1 MNWPRLLAYITGTVD
16 QELLLRNEYLVA
28 ENRILKAQIKG
39 RLHLSDAERATLAE
53 VAHRVGRKSLEDIA
67 VSAKPDTILG
77 WYRKLIA
84 NKFDGSKAR
93 RTHGRS
99 RIDEEME
106 SLVVRMA
113 KENPS
118 WGYDRMVG
126 AMANLGH
133 KLSDQTVGNILGR
146 HDVAPAPKRKH
157 TTNWKDFIR
166 THLDVLAGTDF
177 FTVEVVTLKGLITY
191 YVLFFIHLGSRKVCL
206 AGMTPHPDEEW
217 MKQMARNLT
226 LEQWGFMGNCRY
238 LLHDR
243 DGKFCPSFDEI
254 IELGNV
260 KPIPLPARSPN
271 LNTFAERWVKSV
283 KEECLSKLVLFGE
296 ASLKRALQQYLIHYH
311 EERNHQGKG
320 NALLFPSQA
329 RPVGSEQ
336 GSVQCQQRLGGL
348 LKYYYRQ
355 AA

>member
-1 MNWPRLLAYITGTVD
+1 MDWPRLLAYITGTVD
-16 QELLLRNEYLVA
+16 QELILRDEYLAA
-28 ENRILKAQIKG
+28 ENRILKGQIKT
-39 RLHLSDAERATLAE
+39 RLQLSDAERTTLAE
-53 VAHRVGRKSLEDIA
+53 IAHRLGRKSLVEVA
-67 VSAKPDTILG
+67 ATAKPDTILG
-77 WYRKLIA
+77 WYRKVIA

-93 RTHGRS
+93 RTHGRP
-99 RIDEEME
+99 RTDEEME
-106 SLVVRMA
+106 SLVVRTA

-126 AMANLGH
+126 AMANLGYQ
-133 KLSDQTVGNILGR
+133 LSDQTVGNILGR

-177 FTVEVVTLKGLITY
+177 FAVEVFTLKGLVTY

-206 AGMTPHPDEEW
+206 AGMTPHPDEKW
-217 MKQMARNLT
+217 MQQMARNAT
-226 LEQWGFMGNCRY
+226 LDQWGFLTNCRY

-271 LNTFAERWVKSV
+271 LNAFSERWVKSV
-283 KEECLSKLVLFGE
+283 KQECLSQLILFGE

-311 EERNHQGKG
+311 EERNHQGKD
-320 NALLFPSQA
+320 NKLLFPRQIQPLA
-329 RPVGSEQ
+329 GGQRL
-336 GSVQCQQRLGGL
+336 VQCHQRLGGL